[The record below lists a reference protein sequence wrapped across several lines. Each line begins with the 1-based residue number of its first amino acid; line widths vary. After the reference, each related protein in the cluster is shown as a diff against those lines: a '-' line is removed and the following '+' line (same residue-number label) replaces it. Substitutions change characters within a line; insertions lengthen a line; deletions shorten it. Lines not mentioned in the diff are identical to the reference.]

1 MTPIETNKPVFFD
14 SDGSVL
20 EGGKIYIGQPG
31 TDPRTN
37 AKTVTFR
44 DAGGSEFTAA
54 QPLNTLNGRIVYN
67 GKPIVA
73 LVDGQHSMLVINS
86 ANVQVDYSRSVNSG
100 GSADVGIVG
109 FSELIRV
116 GLTLPA
122 IKLFTV
128 SVGESVRNIGKAT
141 ATDALGAD
149 WLVTSASGTP
159 GNDNTII
166 DFSNGLQGVIVKDNQ
181 EFTGTPVGGTISLPT
196 HLLGIVEPPL
206 NASFRYI
213 KLTAGQSGAGEYN
226 ESVLTGE
233 TVTGTA
239 PLLVATAVI
248 NLTNSPINGLTVN
261 LINSEGRYIKPGV
274 TSGTVANDQLQEFE
288 LKHPDFSRW
297 LRTLNETNGVAGS
310 GSPDTSR
317 VAAGGPSS
325 VYNKPFE
332 ISEPN
337 STTLA
342 RTGTSTD
349 VKNIQYTYYMR
360 IA

>member
-1 MTPIETNKPVFFD
+1 MSGPKMTPIETNKPVFFD

-73 LVDGQHSMLVINS
+73 LVDGEHSMLVINS
-86 ANVQVDYSRSVNSG
+86 ANVQVDYSRSVNSSSTAG
-100 GSADVGIVG
+100 TAIVG
-109 FSELIRV
+109 FSELTRV

-122 IKLFTV
+122 IKLFPV

-159 GNDNTII
+159 GNDKTVI
-166 DFSNGLQGVIVKDNQ
+166 DFSNGLQGVAITNNR

-206 NASFRYI
+206 DASFRYI
-213 KLTAGQSGAGEYN
+213 KLTAGESGSGQYN

-233 TVTGTA
+233 TVTGAA
-239 PLLVATAVI
+239 PLIVATAVI
-248 NLTNSPINGLTVN
+248 NLTTSPINGLTVN
-261 LINSEGRYIKPGV
+261 LLNSEGRYIKPGTSSGTASNDQIQHHGHNTSSGEGLHFRPLLGNNITSIDNV
-274 TSGTVANDQLQEFE
+274 QLTSGSATAF
-288 LKHPDFSRW
+288 
-297 LRTLNETNGVAGS
+297 TLNSIVEST
-310 GSPDTSR
+310 
-317 VAAGGPSS
+317 GGAP
-325 VYNKPFE
+325 
-332 ISEPN
+332 
-337 STTLA
+337 

-349 VKNIQYTYYMR
+349 VKNVQHTHYMR

>member
-37 AKTVTFR
+37 VKTVTFK

-73 LVDGQHSMLVINS
+73 LVDGEHSMLVINS

-100 GSADVGIVG
+100 STDPVGIVG
-109 FSELIRV
+109 FSDLIRV

-122 IKLFTV
+122 IKLFNV
-128 SVGESVRNIGKAT
+128 NVGESVRNIGKAT

-159 GNDNTII
+159 GNDKTVI
-166 DFSNGLQGVIVKDNQ
+166 DFSNGLQGVAITNNR

-213 KLTAGQSGAGEYN
+213 KLTAGESGTGEYN

-248 NLTNSPINGLTVN
+248 NLSNSPINGLTIN
-261 LINSEGRYIKPGV
+261 LLNSEGRHIRPGV
-274 TSGTVANDQLQEFE
+274 TSGTVANDRMQQITASGLGTQDRGFADLNQITGAFTLGAATVGKLSSETGSTGN
-288 LKHPDFSRW
+288 LADFDS
-297 LRTLNETNGVAGS
+297 AS
-310 GSPDTSR
+310 SP
-317 VAAGGPSS
+317 
-325 VYNKPFE
+325 N
-332 ISEPN
+332 
-337 STTLA
+337 A
-342 RTGTSTD
+342 RTGTSTE
-349 VKNIQYTYYMR
+349 VKHIQYTYYMR